1 MSNPTPTTPLPL
13 WQRVLNNQRFIGLS
27 TKALAASGFLTVP
40 LVQHWFPDVTAQS
53 VDGILIE
60 GATFVI
66 GAGIG
71 WYRDH
76 PDNIVART
84 IKLINGGGA
93 SPVAVAALGVAIE
106 EKAA

>member
-1 MSNPTPTTPLPL
+1 MSTTTATPPLPL

-27 TKALAASGFLTVP
+27 TKVLAASGFLTVP
-40 LVQHWFPDVTAQS
+40 VVQHWFPDVTAQS
-53 VDGILIE
+53 ADGILIE
-60 GATFVI
+60 GATFLI

-76 PDNIVART
+76 PDNIAARL
-84 IKLINGGGA
+84 IKAINGGSV
-93 SPVAVAALGVAIE
+93 SPVVVAQVQDAA